1 LEKIALP
8 PIPISKNPVIQ
19 FRYLADPETTSNT
32 MCQQLPID
40 KVAVPSMYNM
50 EGVTTVP
57 VRLARGD
64 FYAWLLILHRFP
76 DAAAQRVS
84 NVVRLS
90 G

>member
-8 PIPISKNPVIQ
+8 PITISKNPVIQ
-19 FRYLADPETTSNT
+19 FRYLADPDTTSNT

-40 KVAVPSMYNM
+40 KVAVPSMYDM

-57 VRLARGD
+57 VRPARGD

-76 DAAAQRVS
+76 DAAAQRAS
-84 NVVRLS
+84 NVVRLF